1 MTSEDGRRC
10 MCTDFVRVT
19 EAAALA
25 AGRWMGHGDGAA
37 ADADA
42 QAAMASALD
51 RLPIEGVVVISEGER
66 EQIARLFSGDR
77 VGAGGTRCD
86 IAVDAL
92 EGAGIVA
99 RGQAGAMSVVAAGPP
114 GGLMSMPNMYLQKL
128 VVGAKAAGLVDIDGR
143 VTETLRTLAKA
154 YERPVAELTVI
165 ILDRPRHED
174 LIAEVR
180 RTGARIKLIQDGD
193 VTAGIAVAMRDA
205 TDQLYVGIG
214 GAAEG
219 VLTAVAMTCLGGEI
233 QAKLWPLSRREVE
246 AARQHGIDDIE
257 TTLRTED
264 MVSGDVIFAATGVTE
279 GEFLKGVEYLGY
291 GVRLHSMVMC
301 SRCRDVRMIQATH
314 LHPEVGR

>member
-10 MCTDFVRVT
+10 MCTDFVRAT

-25 AGRWMGHGDGAA
+25 AGRWMGHGDSDA

-42 QAAMASALD
+42 QAAMAAALD
-51 RLPIEGVVVISEGER
+51 VLPVEGVVVIGEGDR
-66 EQIARLFSGDR
+66 EQAPRLFVGDR

-114 GGLMSMPNMYLQKL
+114 DGLMSMPNMYLQKL
-128 VVGAKAAGLVDIDGR
+128 VVGAKAAGRVDIDGR
-143 VTETLRTLAKA
+143 VIDTLRAIAEA

-180 RTGARIKLIQDGD
+180 RAGARIKLIPDGD
-193 VTAGIAVAMRDA
+193 VTAGIAVAVQDA

-219 VLTAVAMTCLGGEI
+219 VLTAVAMRCLGGEI

-246 AARQHGIDDIE
+246 LARQHGIDDIE

-264 MVSGDVIFAATGVTE
+264 MVTGDVLFAATGVTE
-279 GEFLKGVEYLGY
+279 GEFLKGVEYLGF

-301 SRCRDVRMIQATH
+301 SRCRDVRMIQTTH
-314 LHPEVGR
+314 LHTDVTR